1 MQKISLFDLFCTLSV
16 EEQSELIDASVA
28 YARTVAE
35 PYTSEFCAARS
46 EKLRALMKAK
56 FSQFFA

>member
-35 PYTSEFCAARS
+35 PYTSKFRVERS
-46 EKLRALMKAK
+46 KKLVALMKAK

>member
-16 EEQSELIDASVA
+16 EEQSELIDESVA

-35 PYTSEFCAARS
+35 PYTSEFCTARAD
-46 EKLRALMKAK
+46 KLRALMKAK